1 MVRSAALI
9 LTIAASTF
17 ALGAFS
23 RGPVESQVAA
33 VIGGMAPVS
42 SAHAEGAAS
51 RKGDRAE
58 AARPAASLAQ
68 PATVAV
74 AGVGVGA
81 ANVILRDGSGTILYR
96 SDRVANTTLVAKD
109 ADLPSITVKQDR
121 VAPVV
126 QRPIAGADEGEKRLK
141 VGCEG
146 VVSPLV
152 SHEAR
157 RRTGRCLT

>member
-1 MVRSAALI
+1 MVRSTALI
-9 LTIAASTF
+9 LTIAASAF

-23 RGPVESQVAA
+23 RGPVESQAAA

-42 SAHAEGAAS
+42 SAHAEGVAS
-51 RKGDRAE
+51 RKGDRTE

-68 PATVAV
+68 PATVEV
-74 AGVGVGA
+74 VGVGA

-109 ADLPSITVKQDR
+109 ADLPSITVKQDG
-121 VAPVV
+121 VAAVV
-126 QRPIAGADEGEKRLK
+126 QRPVAGADEGEKRLK

>member
-1 MVRSAALI
+1 MIRSSALI
-9 LTIAASTF
+9 LALAASAF

-23 RGPVESQVAA
+23 RGPVETQAA
-33 VIGGMAPVS
+33 TLISGMAPVS
-42 SAHAEGAAS
+42 SAHAEGIAS
-51 RKGDRAE
+51 RKGDRVE
-58 AARPAASLAQ
+58 AARPAATLAQ
-68 PATVAV
+68 PATVEV
-74 AGVGVGA
+74 VGVGA

-109 ADLPSITVKQDR
+109 ADLPSITVKQNG

-126 QRPIAGADEGEKRLK
+126 QRPVAGPDEGEKRLK

-152 SHEAR
+152 NHEAR